1 MERLSWADSKG
12 KAENRAWRVLTLL
25 TGYTETCGCLAEYN
39 QTDQQKAVGPDLRG
53 SLLNNG
59 NSHRKVRNSVRVGP
73 PPLTVDTTI
82 FEMWL
87 GRLSTHQGLS
97 IPVV

>member
-1 MERLSWADSKG
+1 MQGEEPLEGACTQ
-12 KAENRAWRVLTLL
+12 VP
-25 TGYTETCGCLAEYN
+25 
-39 QTDQQKAVGPDLRG
+39 TDTAQG
-53 SLLNNG
+53 
-59 NSHRKVRNSVRVGP
+59 KVRKTVRFDP

-97 IPVV
+97 THISYINSEGRTVISNICT